1 LVSRNPAD
9 IEKVPGIGGNGI
21 VGESLSSLIG
31 LSGASP
37 GIIGLVP
44 AIEISVLAGAVLAIV
59 FFRFKQPP
67 LLAYIVAGLLLSLFT
82 KPWLGESLAGMEE
95 ISHLGLVF
103 LLFIIG
109 LELDLKGIFKL
120 GTKVAASVL
129 LQAPVAIGCVYA
141 LQALFALGGYSIA
154 GLAGSPSGWFYFAV
168 ATSLSSTAV
177 VVKLL
182 GDKFDL
188 TTEAGRVTVLT
199 LIAQDVW
206 AVLALS
212 LVSKQGGASER
223 GWFGIVVLLA
233 GATVF
238 ALFMYFTA
246 RFTIARVLAFLATAP
261 DLVALTALGWC
272 FFGTA
277 VMSWVGLSAET
288 GALIAGLAIGSLPG
302 APEIL
307 GKVISLRDF
316 FMAIFFV
323 SLGMSLPTPTLS
335 VIGSAL
341 SLVLIVAA
349 TRFLFFAPSLLF
361 AGLGSIVSLTVP
373 LNLAQ
378 LSEFSLLLVPIGT
391 STGALTVRDG
401 SIISYAMMLSV
412 LFTTYGIKYN
422 YRFAQ
427 FVERL
432 FRMQDR
438 FRRRSSAEV
447 SDATSA
453 VDHHRAEIIMLGYHT
468 NAEALIRRIKS
479 DRPEWLS
486 KILVI
491 DFNLK
496 NHEKIRAHG
505 VAVAYGDISNPETLR
520 HYGIEKASVVLSTTS
535 DTFLRGITN
544 KALVDTIHG
553 LNPKA
558 LYIATTLDVE
568 KVDEII
574 ERGAFACVCPPDDAS
589 PEYIR
594 HIQAALGKSA
604 G

>member
-1 LVSRNPAD
+1 M
-9 IEKVPGIGGNGI
+9 
-21 VGESLSSLIG
+21 GESLSSLIG
-31 LSGASP
+31 LSNGSH
-37 GIIGLVP
+37 GVIGLVP
-44 AIEISVLAGAVLAIV
+44 AIEISVLAGAVLAII

-120 GTKVAASVL
+120 GAKVAACVL
-129 LQAPVAIGCVYA
+129 LQAPIAIGCVYA
-141 LQALFALGGYSIA
+141 LQALLALGDYSIP
-154 GLAGSPSGWFYFAV
+154 GLAQSSSGWFYFAV
-168 ATSLSSTAV
+168 ATSLGSTAV

-246 RFTIARVLAFLATAP
+246 RFAMARVLAFLATAP

-316 FMAIFFV
+316 FMAIFFI

-335 VIGSAL
+335 VIGAAL
-341 SLVLIVAA
+341 SLVLIATA
-349 TRFLFFAPSLLF
+349 TRFLLFGPSLLM

-391 STGALTVRDG
+391 STGALTVKEG

-432 FRMQDR
+432 IFHRQEQ
-438 FRRRSSAEV
+438 RSCRPTAAV
-447 SDATSA
+447 SDEASA
-453 VDHHRAEIIMLGYHT
+453 VDHPAAEIIMLGYHT
-468 NAEALIRRIKS
+468 NAEALMRRIKS

-505 VAVAYGDISNPETLR
+505 VSVAYGDISNPETLR
-520 HYGIEKASVVLSTTS
+520 HYGIEKASIVLSTTS

-544 KALVDTIHG
+544 TALIDTIHG

-558 LYIATTLDVE
+558 LYIATTLDVDKINDFLE
-568 KVDEII
+568 H
-574 ERGAFACVCPPDDAS
+574 GAFACVCPADNAS
-589 PEYIR
+589 PVYIQ
-594 HIQAALGKSA
+594 HIQAALAKSA
-604 G
+604 C